1 MEFGIFINGYLPGQ
15 AAHDPE
21 CEHEMLRR
29 EIAYVVE
36 ADKHNWKYAWIG
48 EHHSLTEYSHMSA
61 PEIVMGYLAHATDR
75 IHVGTGIMNLS
86 PRVNH
91 PVRCAERVAML
102 DHLFEGRFE
111 WGTGR
116 GAGSHEI
123 AAFNI
128 LDKNSTKAEWNEVIR
143 QIPRMWEEQ
152 DYMYEGEHFTVPYP
166 HNILPKPYKRPG
178 ASADLGGL
186 RESGHVHPGR
196 RARYRGDRL
205 QLRAGLQPEGP
216 DRRVQRGHR
225 QLHRAAR
232 AVQERQRDDDQRG
245 DLPQRPEAGAAGRAA
260 PRPRLPRTRWSATTT
275 TPSRTRGRAGL
286 ARAAHTITDEAM
298 LDHLI
303 DEGWLLCGEPDE
315 VAEQASRYQTVG
327 CDQLVFGLPSDSF
340 EHDEVLEM
348 LEVFGTK
355 VIPQFDSDPLHST
368 TRYRQTAVAEVPDV
382 QLPRSRTSRSRSS
395 RPTR

>member
-1 MEFGIFINGYLPGQ
+1 MEFGIFINGYLPGP
-15 AAHDPE
+15 AAHDPD

-91 PVRCAERVAML
+91 PVRCAERVTML

-123 AAFNI
+123 ASFNI

-166 HNILPKPYKRPG
+166 HNILPKPYAPG
-178 ASADLGGL
+178 SSADLGRL
-186 RESGHVHPGR
+186 RQSEHVHPGR
-196 RARYRGDRL
+196 RARHRGDRL

-216 DRRVQRGHR
+216 DRRLQGGDR

-232 AVQERQRDDDQRG
+232 AVQERQRHDDQRG
-245 DLPQRPEAGAAGRAA
+245 DLPERPEAGPPGRPP
-260 PRPRLPRTRWSATTT
+260 PRPGLPLLARLPLPRHHPHAG
-275 TPSRTRGRAGL
+275 GRAGL
-286 ARAAHTITDEAM
+286 ARAAPHHHRRGDARP
-298 LDHLI
+298 
-303 DEGWLLCGEPDE
+303 PD
-315 VAEQASRYQTVG
+315 RG
-327 CDQLVFGLPSDSF
+327 GLAA
-340 EHDEVLEM
+340 L
-348 LEVFGTK
+348 
-355 VIPQFDSDPLHST
+355 
-368 TRYRQTAVAEVPDV
+368 R
-382 QLPRSRTSRSRSS
+382 
-395 RPTR
+395 